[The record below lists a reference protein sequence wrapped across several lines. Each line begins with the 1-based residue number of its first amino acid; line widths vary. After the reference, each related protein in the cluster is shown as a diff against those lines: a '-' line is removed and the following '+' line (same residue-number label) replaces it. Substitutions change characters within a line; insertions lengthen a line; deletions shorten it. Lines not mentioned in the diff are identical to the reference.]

1 MKHIKFQRAL
11 FFTYVLVSFLVLMIF
26 AIFFY
31 QYMSKLL
38 IERELSSLSALNAS
52 FASQTDAVIKDID
65 LTSANINYSSLMQS
79 KLDEDHEPDLS
90 YDNLSELADLF
101 VTINGSDIK
110 ADQINFYSLEGK
122 MARVGM
128 ITSMTTV
135 TISELPWFNDTL
147 LLGGKKMIGRPYATD
162 TYSKSAKY
170 SEWLISL
177 YRAYSNQYGQ
187 IVGAIETVK
196 RCKSVFKS
204 IISYQKGKI
213 GRAHV

>member
-122 MARVGM
+122 MWA
-128 ITSMTTV
+128 
-135 TISELPWFNDTL
+135 
-147 LLGGKKMIGRPYATD
+147 
-162 TYSKSAKY
+162 
-170 SEWLISL
+170 
-177 YRAYSNQYGQ
+177 
-187 IVGAIETVK
+187 
-196 RCKSVFKS
+196 
-204 IISYQKGKI
+204 
-213 GRAHV
+213 

>member
-110 ADQINFYSLEGK
+110 ADQINFYSLE
-122 MARVGM
+122 
-128 ITSMTTV
+128 
-135 TISELPWFNDTL
+135 EEF
-147 LLGGKKMIGRPYATD
+147 Y
-162 TYSKSAKY
+162 
-170 SEWLISL
+170 
-177 YRAYSNQYGQ
+177 
-187 IVGAIETVK
+187 
-196 RCKSVFKS
+196 C
-204 IISYQKGKI
+204 
-213 GRAHV
+213 